1 MYYRQLYLTMRFI
14 TLTFL
19 FTLIS
24 RIANSQNIYTA
35 LQLNQDREYK
45 TKKPKKIVE
54 TNIFYNTSGKQVDKN
69 VKTFDEA
76 GMLLMEER
84 YDEIGA
90 LKARLTCTNDT
101 INRLKLTRIFER
113 WNQFGF
119 SKETAFYNYDTNHFL
134 ISTTDKD
141 ANGNTLRQ
149 SDLVCN
155 DKGHPIQLTLFD
167 GNGNSFGKEIA
178 TYLYDINKVVTSVVS
193 NNGETLSTDTIKIS
207 FTTASLFPD
216 KRETYNANGDLV
228 NWTSKNFKGTET
240 IYEEEYTYDNFGN
253 CTEERIY
260 KVTVKGNG
268 KRKREKDRVFKKGY
282 TY

>member
-1 MYYRQLYLTMRFI
+1 MRILTI
-14 TLTFL
+14 IFL
-19 FTLIS
+19 LTLIS
-24 RIANSQNIYTA
+24 RLANSQNIYTA
-35 LQLNQDREYK
+35 LQLNQDGEYK

-54 TNIFYNTSGKQVDKN
+54 INTFYNTSGKQVDKN
-69 VKTFDEA
+69 VKTFDNA

-84 YDEIGA
+84 YDDNGA
-90 LKARLTCTNDT
+90 LKARLTYTNDT
-101 INRLKLTRIFER
+101 MNRLKLTRTFER

-141 ANGNTLRQ
+141 ANGNILRQ

-155 DKGHPIQLTLFD
+155 DKGHPIQLSLFD

-178 TYLYDINKVVTSVVS
+178 TYLYDINKAVTSVVS
-193 NNGETLSTDTIKIS
+193 NDGRTLSSDTIKIS
-207 FTTASLFPD
+207 FKTASLFPND
-216 KRETYNANGDLV
+216 SEIYNANGDLV
-228 NWTSKNFKGTET
+228 NWTSKNFKGAET
-240 IYEEEYTYDNFGN
+240 IYEEEYAYDNFGN
-253 CTEERIY
+253 CEEERIY

-268 KRKREKDRVFKKGY
+268 KRKREIDRVFKKEY